1 MARSTVVPFDL
12 PSEFSPD
19 PLTEVIRAGAREL
32 LRTAVQAEVPA
43 FISEHGHLLDDA
55 GRQRLVRHGFLPE
68 REVMTGIGTVPVSVP
83 RLRDRGKNPG
93 SEDQVLLISGSAL
106 SAQGEAGR
114 GVVALALAE
123 GHLDGRFQ

>member
-55 GRQRLVRHGFLPE
+55 GRQRLVRHGFFA
-68 REVMTGIGTVPVSVP
+68 GT
-83 RLRDRGKNPG
+83 RGDDRDRHG
-93 SEDQVLLISGSAL
+93 SGFGA
-106 SAQGEAGR
+106 APA
-114 GVVALALAE
+114 
-123 GHLDGRFQ
+123 